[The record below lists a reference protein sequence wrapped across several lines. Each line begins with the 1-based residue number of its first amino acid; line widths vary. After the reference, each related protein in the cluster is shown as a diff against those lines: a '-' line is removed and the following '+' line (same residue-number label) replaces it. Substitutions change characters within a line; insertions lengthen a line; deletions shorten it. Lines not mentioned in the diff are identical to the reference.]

1 MCSDM
6 TLINEREG
14 RPKKL
19 DKVNQGGALVDTSL
33 RELIQFQ
40 KCVNGC
46 QCQVLTKVISLGKEV
61 MCVSQGIYIQQDQV
75 STVTIGLLQSN
86 SDVKSLTILKL
97 FFLKFLTSLNNIKYQ
112 LYFI

>member
-19 DKVNQGGALVDTSL
+19 DKVKPRRSFG
-33 RELIQFQ
+33 EFIQ
-40 KCVNGC
+40 KCVNVC

-75 STVTIGLLQSN
+75 STVTIGVSQSN

-97 FFLKFLTSLNNIKYQ
+97 FFLKFLTSLDIKYR

>member
-19 DKVNQGGALVDTSL
+19 DKVNQGGALVDRSFG
-33 RELIQFQ
+33 EFIQ
-40 KCVNGC
+40 KCVNVC

-75 STVTIGLLQSN
+75 KLNDICICHFVF
-86 SDVKSLTILKL
+86 SLMCQTP
-97 FFLKFLTSLNNIKYQ
+97 KF
-112 LYFI
+112 